1 MIAEKWDAGEMGC
14 GELLI
19 ELAFR
24 MKKLSPGQVFELKA
38 LDPGAVE
45 DIPSWCRLTGHAL
58 VSAEHPIYF
67 IRRRQN

>member
-24 MKKLSPGQVFELKA
+24 MKKLSPGQVFELQA

>member
-1 MIAEKWDAGEMGC
+1 MGC

-19 ELAFR
+19 ELAVR
-24 MKKLSPGQVFELKA
+24 MKQLAPGQVFELTA

-58 VSAEHPIYF
+58 VSAAHPVYLLG
-67 IRRRQN
+67 RRSD

>member
-58 VSAEHPIYF
+58 VSAEHPIYL
-67 IRRRQN
+67 IRRREN